1 MSERAFHR
9 GVLWLGAGLLASS
22 LSSLVESWSLFGA
35 SSSFV
40 MGLLDG
46 LAVVA
51 FGVGLYLSI
60 RQSRSQ

>member
-1 MSERAFHR
+1 MSESSFHR
-9 GVLWLGAGLLASS
+9 GFLWLGAGLLATS
-22 LSSLVESWSLFGA
+22 LSSLVENWSLFGT

-51 FGVGLYLSI
+51 FGVGLFFSL
-60 RQSRSQ
+60 RQRGRP